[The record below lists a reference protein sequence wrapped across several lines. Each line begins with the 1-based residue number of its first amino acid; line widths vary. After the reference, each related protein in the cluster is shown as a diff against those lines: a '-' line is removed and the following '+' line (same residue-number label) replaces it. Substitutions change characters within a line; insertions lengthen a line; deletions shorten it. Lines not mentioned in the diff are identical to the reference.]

1 MSAGA
6 RAEPLLDIGDL
17 DNAVACTH
25 SRVQVYADAGEGVH
39 AVPLDRGVEL
49 FRRASAAEIPSDAAS
64 PLVWID
70 VSAPGERE
78 ATFLQEQLG
87 FHPLAVED
95 TIRGRQRPKLDRY
108 PGYFFLV
115 FYAAAVNPGRGRMAL
130 HEVHVFIGRRYIV
143 TVHDH
148 EISPFHEVLVRWRAN
163 RTGFTTVGSIAH
175 AIIDTIV
182 DGYFPVLDHF
192 ADRVDDLEGRIY
204 STERSSGISGLEEI
218 LGMRRELTTL
228 RRVLGPERE
237 VLGTLVRRDLAFLS
251 PDLLLYFQDVYDHAI
266 RVVEETEAL
275 RDRLGMVIDAH
286 MSVSSN
292 QLNETMRVMAAWSI
306 ILMAMAWI
314 AGIYGMNFAVMPELH
329 WRYGY
334 GWALVVMCSVGASL
348 FMYFR
353 RKRWI

>member
-6 RAEPLLDIGDL
+6 RGKPLLDIGDL
-17 DNAVACTH
+17 DNGDACPQ

-39 AVPLDRGVEL
+39 AVPLEQGVEL
-49 FRRASAAEIPSDAAS
+49 FGRVRSIEIPTDASA

-70 VSAPGERE
+70 VSAPGEAE
-78 ATFLQEQLG
+78 AVFLQERLG

-95 TIRGRQRPKLDRY
+95 TVRGRQRPKLDRY

-115 FYAAAVNPGRGRMAL
+115 FYAAAVNPDRGRMAL
-130 HEVHVFIGRRYIV
+130 HEVHIFIGRRYIV

-163 RTGFTTVGSIAH
+163 RTGFTTVGAIAH
-175 AIIDTIV
+175 AIVDTIV

-204 STERSSGISGLEEI
+204 ATNGTSGNSGLEEI

-237 VLGTLVRRDLAFLS
+237 VLGTLVRRDLTFLS
-251 PDLLLYFQDVYDHAI
+251 PELLLYFQDVYDHAI

-292 QLNETMRVMAAWSI
+292 QLNVTMRLMAAWSI

-314 AGIYGMNFAVMPELH
+314 AGVYGMNFSRMPELQ
-329 WRYGY
+329 WRFGY
-334 GWALVVMCSVGASL
+334 EWALALMATVGAGL
-348 FMYFR
+348 FLYFR